1 MAVSHTKEKADSLY
15 KQSKFTEAI
24 NVYNRVIEVKN
35 EAIAVGSREDLHI
48 LHSNRCACYLQV
60 GDILKALEDANS
72 CVRLNPSWCKG
83 YNRKGACLLR
93 LSLRDEAILSYE
105 KALEL
110 DASNAEA
117 ISVLNKLRGS
127 TARSAGSRQFPNSLL
142 NYWNVFTTTATR
154 YSKDGYG
161 YLKSFLDILRKY
173 IRQCYYSVLTW
184 WFSWGYLTMYF
195 ICIGM
200 SVYFIC
206 QSFDMKDGSNL
217 FGSHHSNSAGHTHIS
232 YNRGGYVGNHHKQF
246 LHHHNYP
253 DGSNLHGSHRS
264 NSVGHAHSNNNRR
277 GYEVSFSNGDKNDFS
292 IIIIVIFM
300 FMFGAWKLPPL
311 FPDVLGDYAR
321 PFFGIRRQTTNVVL
335 FNMFSALIMFGA
347 WKLPPMFPYVLG
359 DYARPFFGM
368 ESWTSY
374 FLLNLPW

>member
-15 KQSKFTEAI
+15 KQSKFAEAI
-24 NVYNRVIEVKN
+24 NVYNSVIEEKN
-35 EAIAVGSREDLHI
+35 KATAVGSREELHI

-60 GDILKALEDANS
+60 GDILKAMEDANS
-72 CVRLNPSWCKG
+72 CVRLNPGWCKG

-117 ISVLNKLRGS
+117 ISALNKLRGS
-127 TARSAGSRQFPNSLL
+127 TARSTGSRQFPISLL
-142 NYWNVFTTTATR
+142 NYWNVFMITATR

-161 YLKSFLDILRKY
+161 YLKSFLGILRKY

-184 WFSWGYLTMYF
+184 WFSLGYLPIYF

-206 QSFDMKDGSNL
+206 QSFHMKDS
-217 FGSHHSNSAGHTHIS
+217 
-232 YNRGGYVGNHHKQF
+232 NHHY
-246 LHHHNYP
+246 YP

-264 NSVGHAHSNNNRR
+264 NSASHAHNSYNRGGYVGSHHKNFYHRYYPDGSNLHGSDLYGRHRSNSVGHAHNSYNRG
-277 GYEVSFSNGDKNDFS
+277 GYKVSFSNGDSYYFSYEDSDDFS
-292 IIIIVIFM
+292 LIIIVLFM
-300 FMFGAWKLPPL
+300 LMFGKLRL
-311 FPDVLGDYAR
+311 CRHAV
-321 PFFGIRRQTTNVVL
+321 FGLCASVRSLMV
-335 FNMFSALIMFGA
+335 SA
-347 WKLPPMFPYVLG
+347 
-359 DYARPFFGM
+359 
-368 ESWTSY
+368 
-374 FLLNLPW
+374 FLRFII

>member
-15 KQSKFTEAI
+15 KQSKFAEAI
-24 NVYNRVIEVKN
+24 NVYNTVIEVKN
-35 EAIAVGSREDLHI
+35 EATAVGSREDLHI

-173 IRQCYYSVLTW
+173 IRQCYYSVSL
-184 WFSWGYLTMYF
+184 GYLTMYF

-206 QSFDMKDGSNL
+206 QSFHMKDSYHHNYPDVSNL
-217 FGSHHSNSAGHTHIS
+217 YGSHHSNSAGHAHSS

-246 LHHHNYP
+246 LYHHNYP
-253 DGSNLHGSHRS
+253 DVSNLYGSHRS
-264 NSVGHAHSNNNRR
+264 NSVGHAHSSNNRGGYR
-277 GYEVSFSNGDKNDFS
+277 GIYHYSLYGGGVGGYDFSNGDRNDFS
-292 IIIIVIFM
+292 LVIMTVITFPNEKVPM
-300 FMFGAWKLPPL
+300 RKL
-311 FPDVLGDYAR
+311 
-321 PFFGIRRQTTNVVL
+321 
-335 FNMFSALIMFGA
+335 LIPGPNEKVQMRKF
-347 WKLPPMFPYVLG
+347 
-359 DYARPFFGM
+359 
-368 ESWTSY
+368 
-374 FLLNLPW
+374 

>member
-35 EAIAVGSREDLHI
+35 KATAVGSREDLNI
-48 LHSNRCACYLQV
+48 LYSNRCACYLQV

-184 WFSWGYLTMYF
+184 WFSLGDLTKNF
-195 ICIGM
+195 ISLLAVISLLYCL
-200 SVYFIC
+200 F
-206 QSFDMKDGSNL
+206 FLKKDSHHRL
-217 FGSHHSNSAGHTHIS
+217 YGSHHSNSVGHTHGS
-232 YNRGGYVGNHHKQF
+232 YKRGDYKRSYHYSSYGGGY
-246 LHHHNYP
+246 
-253 DGSNLHGSHRS
+253 D
-264 NSVGHAHSNNNRR
+264 
-277 GYEVSFSNGDKNDFS
+277 FSNGDDRSGS
-292 IIIIVIFM
+292 ISLTIMVMMMLGKLRLRRHAVFGLCVSVRSLMISAFLLFLYRFM
-300 FMFGAWKLPPL
+300 DTPTYVPILVGRLRPSLLWNKELDLSPCAFQY
-311 FPDVLGDYAR
+311 VLGTDYAR
-321 PFFGIRRQTTNVVL
+321 
-335 FNMFSALIMFGA
+335 
-347 WKLPPMFPYVLG
+347 
-359 DYARPFFGM
+359 
-368 ESWTSY
+368 
-374 FLLNLPW
+374 